1 MEYFLCHVKTSF
13 GVKFASCQMGTKGF
27 FLLGKDGQQP
37 KDKLTLYLFD
47 TNILNVTFNCADKA
61 LMYNTFN

>member
-1 MEYFLCHVKTSF
+1 
-13 GVKFASCQMGTKGF
+13 MGTKGF